1 MCFHICSVSHLLHLH
16 THLLF
21 LILILLIVLLL
32 CFLAMNSLLGFA
44 CPCMLSGLILSGLAG
59 YSLFQLWNWT
69 RHQGLGC
76 LRKTCPESYLLFL
89 HRKPFIRFM
98 ELHTMILWYALIFN
112 KLNINYHQVPINF
125 LSSPTLLLLFWPSL
139 SPASF
144 FSLKFQLIREFLSII
159 ISTETIGYFKQASET
174 NLTALS
180 LKAPLQNI

>member
-89 HRKPFIRFM
+89 HRKPFIRFIY
-98 ELHTMILWYALIFN
+98 LF
-112 KLNINYHQVPINF
+112 
-125 LSSPTLLLLFWPSL
+125 LLFHYTW
-139 SPASF
+139 SPNPFRFQITFPKSF
-144 FSLKFQLIREFLSII
+144 EVIQKLKQVQLNYLYVVFSDVCMTSCSEKHEFSI
-159 ISTETIGYFKQASET
+159 K
-174 NLTALS
+174 
-180 LKAPLQNI
+180 LQENEFSF